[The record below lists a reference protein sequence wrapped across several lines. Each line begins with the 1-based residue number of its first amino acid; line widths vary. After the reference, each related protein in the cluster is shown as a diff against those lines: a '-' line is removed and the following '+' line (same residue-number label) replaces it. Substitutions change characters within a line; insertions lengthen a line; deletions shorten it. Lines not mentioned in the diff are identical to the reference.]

1 MAREPMSQNQKF
13 ALLIFVLVLLVGV
26 VLVYMQ
32 IKGGLSSMI

>member
-13 ALLIFVLVLLVGV
+13 ALVVFVLVLLVGV

-32 IKGGLSSMI
+32 INSGLSKMI